1 VGSKRVVILEET
13 VVTLTEVEWVEFYAN
28 YRECARRQLELEQ
41 WAALAESARIL
52 RSLFNYSLEGG

>member
-1 VGSKRVVILEET
+1 MGSKRVVILEAE
-13 VVTLTEVEWVEFYAN
+13 VVTLTEVEWIEFYAN

-41 WAALAESARIL
+41 WASLAESARIL